1 MVAQL
6 CGQTI
11 GELIPVDDMHQRKA
25 EMARLADAFIALPG
39 MYFLTSPEFLLL
51 LLPCQQLQS
60 GCSDNLPQFG
70 EIGHSALVPA
80 LQTQFSSAGNQG
92 LNIVCR

>member
-11 GELIPVDDMHQRKA
+11 GDLIPVDDMHQRKA

-39 MYFLTSPEFLLL
+39 MYFLMSPEFLLL
-51 LLPCQQLQS
+51 LPYQQLQS

-70 EIGHSALVPA
+70 EIGHSARVPA
-80 LQTQFSSAGNQG
+80 L
-92 LNIVCR
+92 

>member
-11 GELIPVDDMHQRKA
+11 GDLIPVDDMHQRKA

-39 MYFLTSPEFLLL
+39 MYFLTSPEFLI
-51 LLPCQQLQS
+51 LLPYQQLQS

-70 EIGHSALVPA
+70 EIGHSTQVPA
-80 LQTQFSSAGNQG
+80 L
-92 LNIVCR
+92 

>member
-51 LLPCQQLQS
+51 PCQQLQS
-60 GCSDNLPQFG
+60 GCSDNLPQFA
-70 EIGHSALVPA
+70 EIGHSALVLA
-80 LQTQFSSAGNQG
+80 
-92 LNIVCR
+92 V

>member
-1 MVAQL
+1 MQIVVAQL

-51 LLPCQQLQS
+51 LLLPCQQLRS

-70 EIGHSALVPA
+70 EIGHSALVLAP
-80 LQTQFSSAGNQG
+80 
-92 LNIVCR
+92 